1 MVISEPSARE
11 GVMAQQKRSLSE
23 AIKVVLKEAGQP
35 LHVKEIVRRVLTSG
49 LWSTSGKTPQD
60 TVSARLASDIKV
72 NGTSS
77 SFVRTAPN
85 TYGLGPTVSSPSDKP
100 IVVPVKNS
108 GKAPGLVLPA
118 ATPVAQT
125 LSFTDAAEKILDQY
139 TGKQPLHYGEITKR
153 AREHGLIATQG
164 KTPEATMYAQI
175 LTEIERRNKRGET
188 PRFVKHGS
196 GLVSLTKWLPSG
208 LVGQID
214 AHNTAIRKQLHTK
227 LFDISAADFEQLVG
241 KLLGALGF
249 EKVQVTKQ
257 SGDGGIDVYGT
268 LIVGEVISI
277 RMAVQVKRWKNNV
290 QAPTVQQV
298 RGSLGA
304 HDQGLIITTS
314 GFSSGARAEAAQP
327 NKTPVAL
334 MTGEQL
340 VGLLIEHGIMVQR
353 TEYHLL
359 QIAPLGDN
367 NP

>member
-1 MVISEPSARE
+1 
-11 GVMAQQKRSLSE
+11 MAQQKLSLAE
-23 AIKVVLKEAGQP
+23 AIKVVLNEAGHP
-35 LHVKEIVRRVLTSG
+35 LHVREIVQRVLKSG
-49 LWSTSGKTPQD
+49 LWSTTGKTPLD
-60 TVSARLASDIKV
+60 TVSARLATDLKV
-72 NGTSS
+72 NGPAST
-77 SFVRTAPN
+77 FVRTAPN
-85 TYGLGPTVSSPSDKP
+85 TYGLNPAISVLGSHSSVISS
-100 IVVPVKNS
+100 KNM
-108 GKAPGLVLPA
+108 GQAANATLA
-118 ATPVAQT
+118 ATKPVSLT

-139 TGKQPLHYGEITKR
+139 AGKQPLHYGEITKQ

-188 PRFVKHGS
+188 PRFVKHGNGIV
-196 GLVSLTKWLPSG
+196 GLTRWLPSG

-214 AHNTAIRKQLHTK
+214 AHNTAIRKQLHAE
-227 LFDISAADFEQLVG
+227 LFAMSAADFEQLVG

-268 LIVGEVISI
+268 LIVGEVIGI
-277 RMAVQVKRWKNNV
+277 KMAVQVKRWKNNV

-304 HDQGLIITTS
+304 HDQGLIITTG

-334 MTGEQL
+334 MSGEQL
-340 VGLLIEHGIMVQR
+340 VGLLIEHGILIQR

-359 QIAPLGDN
+359 QLAPLADSS
-367 NP
+367 P